1 MVSRPLLALIA
12 AMAPA
17 SCALVAGLEDHELD
31 RRVDGGFKLQDATF
45 IVPDTYEA
53 PLGQATVIAR
63 GQGGPRGIAVDG
75 TKVYWANEDEQVVR
89 ALVIAVVDAGAG
101 DAATAPD
108 SDAEPWPPPI
118 PTIDA
123 STGTGS
129 SVEAGAAAVADETGT
144 MVIARNLP
152 GVRKIGLTPTEVVA
166 FHGGGGG
173 AQCFVSVAAK
183 DGTTK
188 RCAARQDDTAK
199 ERWVSLLGAMKH
211 DGLALISLEDQN
223 KSTNIRLVDTSQTD
237 VIVGLLSSAYYV
249 SASVT
254 ALAADTNGDGFAA
267 ALDNG
272 QLIYANPT
280 ATILAQQMNKLT
292 SMVMDAANIYWTTA
306 DGLVGRTAIEGATH
320 EPITLAKDQKNPRGL
335 TLDGQFIVWANADD
349 GTIRQVSKAGGP
361 TLLLAKDQK
370 GPWGIATTPSAI
382 YWTNAD
388 DGTVMRLPR

>member
-1 MVSRPLLALIA
+1 MVSRPLLTLIA
-12 AMAPA
+12 VMTPA

-31 RRVDGGFKLQDATF
+31 RRVDASFKPQDATF

-53 PLGQATVIAR
+53 PLGEATAIAR
-63 GQGGPRGIAVDG
+63 NQRGPRGIATDG
-75 TKVYWANEDEQVVR
+75 VKVYWANEDEQVVR
-89 ALVIAVVDAGAG
+89 ALVIAVVDAGASDAAASDG
-101 DAATAPD
+101 DAAPG
-108 SDAEPWPPPI
+108 PPPI
-118 PTIDA
+118 PTVDA

-129 SVEAGAAAVADETGT
+129 GVEAGAAAVADETGT
-144 MVIARNLP
+144 MVIARDLP
-152 GVRKIGLTPTEVVA
+152 GVRKIGLTSTEVVA

-183 DGTTK
+183 DGSTK
-188 RCAARQDDTAK
+188 RCVARQDGTAK
-199 ERWVSLLGAMKH
+199 ESWVNVLGAMKRG
-211 DGLALISLEDQN
+211 GLALLSLEDQS

-237 VIVGLLSSAYYV
+237 ALVGTLTSLFYTAPT
-249 SASVT
+249 SVT

-280 ATILAQQMNKLT
+280 AGILAQQMNKLT

-320 EPITLAKDQKNPRGL
+320 EPITLAKDQKNPRGI
-335 TLDGQFIVWANADD
+335 TLDGQYVVWANADD

-361 TLLLAKDQK
+361 TLLLAKGQK
-370 GPWGIATTPSAI
+370 GPWGIATAPSAI